1 MCLMDMKFLKITF
14 FIIVLPLIISA
25 TSHKFYVST
34 TNVEYVKEKQVVQV
48 ITKIFIEDVEQALQA
63 RYNPS
68 ISLDSPKEK
77 ASDEEYLKK
86 YVLQKMKISI
96 NGNPVALKYIGKEYD
111 IDIVNM
117 YFEVEGVSE
126 FNSIEIENKVLFDM
140 FPEQQNI
147 VHLKTSESRRSLV
160 LDKNHPKGML
170 NFN

>member
-1 MCLMDMKFLKITF
+1 MKILKTTFLLLVFPLM
-14 FIIVLPLIISA
+14 ISS

-34 TNVEYVKEKQVVQV
+34 TNVEFVKEKQVVQI

-63 RYNPS
+63 RYDPS

-77 ASDEEYLKK
+77 VSDVEFLRK
-86 YVLQKMKISI
+86 YVLQKMKLKI
-96 NGNPVALKYIGKEYD
+96 NNKDVKLSYIGKEYD

-117 YFEVEGVSE
+117 YFEIENISE
-126 FNSIEIENKVLFDM
+126 VNSIEIENKVLFDM

-147 VHLKTSESRRSLV
+147 IHFKTSESRKSLV
-160 LDKNHPKGML
+160 LDEDNPKGVL